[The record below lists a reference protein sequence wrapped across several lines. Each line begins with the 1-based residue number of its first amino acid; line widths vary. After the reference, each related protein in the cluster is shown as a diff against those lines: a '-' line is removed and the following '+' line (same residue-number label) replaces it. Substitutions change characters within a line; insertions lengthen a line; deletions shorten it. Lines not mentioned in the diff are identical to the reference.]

1 MCSAYLFVCG
11 VHTNVKS
18 INFDYSEYLGADYN
32 LKLENTKRTSTI
44 VSNHISWIDPIVM
57 IKTLRSAFAPNS
69 GLKNI
74 PIVKTLCDCLD
85 SIYIR
90 RGGTE
95 EQVSEAL
102 KVIKDRQDK
111 IEQSEHYNPLLLFP
125 EGGTTNGKQLM
136 KFRKG
141 AFFSEKTV
149 KPIFIKYVNS
159 TLSVAFDTIEFLP
172 LAILML
178 SWGCT
183 TCHITILPDFKP
195 NDHLFKKHADKGDE
209 RWQVYAWAVR
219 DVI

>member
-1 MCSAYLFVCG
+1 
-11 VHTNVKS
+11 
-18 INFDYSEYLGADYN
+18 
-32 LKLENTKRTSTI
+32 
-44 VSNHISWIDPIVM
+44 M
-57 IKTLRSAFAPNS
+57 IKTLRSAFAPNA
-69 GLKNI
+69 GLKSI
-74 PIVKTLCDCLD
+74 PVVKTLCDCLD

-90 RGGTE
+90 RGGTD
-95 EQVSEAL
+95 EQVAEAL

-111 IEQSEHYNPLLLFP
+111 IEDSEHYNPLLLFP
-125 EGGTTNGKQLM
+125 EGGTTNGRQLM

-149 KPIFIKYVNS
+149 KPIFIKYLNS

-183 TCHITILPDFKP
+183 TCNVTIMPDFKP
-195 NDHLFKKHADKGDE
+195 NDHLFQKHADKGEE

-219 DVI
+219 DAISKAGKFELCESKFREKLAYEKYMQMEEGADLATVMGEALTSPAASTDEKQIL